1 MTTRTQIA
9 EWEKSA
15 AIAWHTDDNI
25 SNFDVVERGYIQ
37 GYIRARTEQATEIA
51 ELERLVEHYRNVF
64 YTAYEENTELKAKLA
79 KVMPLAKFGAMTMKT
94 ESCLA
99 FHRTGL
105 LMNALKCGVLIDTE
119 DIFNTVVYAP
129 NIEATIKKLLKD

>member
-1 MTTRTQIA
+1 
-9 EWEKSA
+9 
-15 AIAWHTDDNI
+15 
-25 SNFDVVERGYIQ
+25 
-37 GYIRARTEQATEIA
+37 
-51 ELERLVEHYRNVF
+51 
-64 YTAYEENTELKAKLA
+64 
-79 KVMPLAKFGAMTMKT
+79 MKT

>member
-79 KVMPLAKFGAMTMKT
+79 EVNSVVSQALNEMHHAYFKPNWFTDGKQGATQQ
-94 ESCLA
+94 
-99 FHRTGL
+99 FL
-105 LMNALKCGVLIDTE
+105 LWHGKA
-119 DIFNTVVYAP
+119 
-129 NIEATIKKLLKD
+129 EATIEQLLKD